1 MKAIARALWNY
12 PTVFAGAVQAANA
25 TLAAA
30 GVLPP
35 LVALGISTV
44 AAVCNFVAVTPSN
57 PK

>member
-1 MKAIARALWNY
+1 MKGIARSLWNY
-12 PTVFAGAVQAANA
+12 PTVFAGAVQVGNA

-35 LVALGISTV
+35 LVALGVST
-44 AAVCNFVAVTPSN
+44 AAAICNFVAVTPAN